1 MFEKFDWMIGRYQEL
16 TEAMIQPEII
26 ADTDNYQ
33 KLLKEHASLEPA
45 VQAYHTYQDTLK
57 QIEEAKLLLQQ
68 PDMAD
73 MAREELEELTE
84 SRQQQEQELK
94 LLLLPKDPDDDRN
107 VVMEIRQ
114 GAGGDEAALFGALLL
129 RMYTRYAERNRFKL
143 EPVSYNMTELGG
155 VKEAVFNIR
164 GAGVFSRLKYES
176 GVHRVQRVPST
187 EASGRIHT
195 STCTVAV
202 LPEAED
208 VEIHI
213 DPNDLRI
220 DVYRSTGHGGQCIN
234 TTDSAVRITHLPT
247 GLVVTC
253 QDEKSQIKNRAKAML
268 VLKSRLYQKMR
279 EEKDAA
285 YAANRRGQIGT
296 GDRSERIRTY
306 NFPQG
311 RVTDHRIGLTLYRI
325 DEIMDGDLDELL
337 EALTLA
343 EQAGKTER
351 HWESRRNMQTKLL
364 APTEDAIAE
373 AAQLLQKRRIGCIP
387 DGNGVRAWRK
397 RAG

>member
-16 TEAMIQPEII
+16 GVAITQPEII

-33 KLLKEHASLEPA
+33 KMLKEHASLEAA
-45 VQAYHTYQDTLK
+45 VAAYTTYQQTLR
-57 QIEEAKLLLQQ
+57 QLQETKEMLAQ
-68 PDMAD
+68 PDMAA
-73 MAREELEELTE
+73 MAQEELTLLT
-84 SRQQQEQELK
+84 QQQEAQENELR

-107 VVMEIRQ
+107 VVVEIRQ

-155 VKEAVFNIR
+155 VKEAIFNIR
-164 GAGVFSRLKYES
+164 GAGAYSRLKFES

-208 VEIHI
+208 VEINI
-213 DPNDLRI
+213 NAADLRI

-247 GLVVTC
+247 GIVVTC
-253 QDEKSQIKNRAKAML
+253 QDEKSQIKNRAKAMM
-268 VLKSRLYQKMR
+268 VLKSRLYQKLR

-285 YAANRRGQIGT
+285 YAAHRKGQIGT

-311 RVTDHRIGLTLYRI
+311 RVTDHRIGLTLYKI
-325 DEIMDGDLDELL
+325 DAIMDGDISELL

-343 EQAGKTER
+343 EQAE
-351 HWESRRNMQTKLL
+351 KLK
-364 APTEDAIAE
+364 EYGEQAE
-373 AAQLLQKRRIGCIP
+373 A
-387 DGNGVRAWRK
+387 
-397 RAG
+397 

>member
-1 MFEKFDWMIGRYQEL
+1 
-16 TEAMIQPEII
+16 
-26 ADTDNYQ
+26 
-33 KLLKEHASLEPA
+33 
-45 VQAYHTYQDTLK
+45 
-57 QIEEAKLLLQQ
+57 
-68 PDMAD
+68 
-73 MAREELEELTE
+73 
-84 SRQQQEQELK
+84 
-94 LLLLPKDPDDDRN
+94 
-107 VVMEIRQ
+107 MEIRQ

-164 GAGVFSRLKYES
+164 GTGVFSRLKYES

-208 VEIHI
+208 VEINI
-213 DPNDLRI
+213 EPGDLRI

-268 VLKSRLYQKMR
+268 
-279 EEKDAA
+279 
-285 YAANRRGQIGT
+285 ANSVTTLNVSGT
-296 GDRSERIRTY
+296 PYCLPS
-306 NFPQG
+306 
-311 RVTDHRIGLTLYRI
+311 
-325 DEIMDGDLDELL
+325 
-337 EALTLA
+337 
-343 EQAGKTER
+343 
-351 HWESRRNMQTKLL
+351 
-364 APTEDAIAE
+364 
-373 AAQLLQKRRIGCIP
+373 
-387 DGNGVRAWRK
+387 
-397 RAG
+397 

>member
-1 MFEKFDWMIGRYQEL
+1 
-16 TEAMIQPEII
+16 
-26 ADTDNYQ
+26 
-33 KLLKEHASLEPA
+33 
-45 VQAYHTYQDTLK
+45 
-57 QIEEAKLLLQQ
+57 
-68 PDMAD
+68 
-73 MAREELEELTE
+73 
-84 SRQQQEQELK
+84 
-94 LLLLPKDPDDDRN
+94 
-107 VVMEIRQ
+107 MEIRQ

-143 EPVSYNMTELGG
+143 ETVSYNMTELGG

-208 VEIHI
+208 VEINI
-213 DPNDLRI
+213 EPGDLRI

-253 QDEKSQIKNRAKAML
+253 QDEKSQIKNRAKAMM
-268 VLKSRLYQKMR
+268 VLKSRLYQKLR
-279 EEKDAA
+279 DEKDAA

-325 DEIMDGDLDELL
+325 DDVMDGDLDELI

-343 EQAGKTER
+343 DQAEKLKDLGEQA
-351 HWESRRNMQTKLL
+351 
-364 APTEDAIAE
+364 
-373 AAQLLQKRRIGCIP
+373 
-387 DGNGVRAWRK
+387 
-397 RAG
+397 

>member
-1 MFEKFDWMIGRYQEL
+1 MFDKFDWMIGRYQEIG
-16 TEAMIQPEII
+16 EAISQPEVI
-26 ADTDNYQ
+26 ANTDNYQ

-45 VQAYHTYQDTLK
+45 VQAYTAYVQTLA
-57 QIEEAKLLLQQ
+57 ELDEAKEMLTQ
-68 PDMAD
+68 PELAD
-73 MAREELEELTE
+73 MAQEEIQSLNEQKTA
-84 SRQQQEQELK
+84 QETELK

-107 VVMEIRQ
+107 VVVEIRQ
-114 GAGGDEAALFGALLL
+114 GAGGDEAALFGAMLL
-129 RMYTRYAERNRFKL
+129 RMYSRYAERHRFKL

-164 GAGVFSRLKYES
+164 GGGIYSHLKYES

-187 EASGRIHT
+187 ESAGRIHT

-208 VEIHI
+208 VEINI
-213 DPNDLRI
+213 APNDLRI

-253 QDEKSQIKNRAKAML
+253 QDEKSQIKNRAKAMV
-268 VLKSRLYQKMR
+268 VLKSRLYQKLR
-279 EEKDAA
+279 DEKDAI
-285 YAANRRGQIGT
+285 YAANRKGQIGT

-311 RVTDHRIGLTLYRI
+311 RITDHRIGLALYKL
-325 DEIMDGDLDELL
+325 DEVMDGDLDEVI

-343 EQAGKTER
+343 DQAEKLKEFGEQA
-351 HWESRRNMQTKLL
+351 
-364 APTEDAIAE
+364 
-373 AAQLLQKRRIGCIP
+373 
-387 DGNGVRAWRK
+387 
-397 RAG
+397 

>member
-26 ADTDNYQ
+26 TDTDNYQ

-343 EQAGKTER
+343 EQAEKLKTLGE
-351 HWESRRNMQTKLL
+351 Q
-364 APTEDAIAE
+364 A
-373 AAQLLQKRRIGCIP
+373 
-387 DGNGVRAWRK
+387 
-397 RAG
+397 